1 MCVGQICTR
10 QVDTATSNELV
21 SVVAERMHQ
30 RSVGTLIIVNQS
42 SQVIGIVTDRDLV
55 TRVIAKGLCP
65 SKTHMHDV
73 MTVAPKVITET
84 APIKNALLIMRT
96 GRFRRL
102 PVVDESYKL
111 VGLVTLDDILML
123 FGEEFMQIGRLI
135 KRETPRANANEQE
148 FGDVTRLQ
156 NRLRPRGA
164 VKSSVPRST
173 IKE

>member
-30 RSVGTLIIVNQS
+30 RSVGTLIVVSQS

-55 TRVIAKGLCP
+55 MRVIAKGLCP
-65 SKTHMHDV
+65 AKTHLHEV
-73 MTVAPKVITET
+73 MTVAPKTVMGTT
-84 APIKNALLIMRT
+84 PIKNALLIMRT

-111 VGLVTLDDILML
+111 IGLVTLDDFLML
-123 FGEEFMQIGRLI
+123 LAEEFMQIGRLI
-135 KRETPRANANEQE
+135 KRETPLAIANAQE
-148 FGDVTRLQ
+148 FGDAARLQ
-156 NRLRPRGA
+156 NRNRAPREA
-164 VKSSVPRST
+164 KSARPRST
-173 IKE
+173 AKK